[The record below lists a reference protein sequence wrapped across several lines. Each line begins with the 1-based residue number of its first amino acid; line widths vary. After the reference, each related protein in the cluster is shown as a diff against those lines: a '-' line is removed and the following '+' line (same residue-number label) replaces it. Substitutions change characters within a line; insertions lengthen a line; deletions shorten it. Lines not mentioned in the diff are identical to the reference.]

1 MPKTIGIDLGTC
13 YSVVGV
19 YMNGKVEIIPDEQ
32 GQRTVASYVSFTEQ
46 ERLIGN
52 AAKYQCA
59 MNPINTVYDAKRLI
73 GRSYDEPKIQS
84 FYKNWPFKV
93 LNKKNKPYIQ
103 VDYLNETKQFSPEEI
118 SSMVLSKLKKMAED
132 FLGEPVTDA
141 VICHPAYFTDEQKN
155 ATKDAAI
162 IAGLNVKRLLSEPI
176 SAALAYGLDK
186 DVSKERNVIIFDM
199 GAGTHDVSLLSID
212 DGVFEVKATDGDSV
226 LGGEDF
232 DNILV
237 NHCLKEFK
245 RKNKCEQDIE
255 NNPRAMRRLKT
266 ACETA
271 KRTLSTA
278 TVATV
283 EVDALHET
291 RDFNMQLTRAT
302 FENLCMDLFKKSLAP
317 VECVLRAAK
326 MSKSDIDDVV
336 IIGGSS
342 RIPKIQQLLKDFFNG
357 KELCKSV
364 SLDEAVA
371 IGAAM
376 QGAILSGDSDESLK
390 DILLLDA
397 TPLSLG
403 VEESGTRMATI
414 IPRNTTIP
422 TKKSQTF
429 STGADNQPVVRI
441 RIFEGER
448 PLTRDNNLLG
458 EFELTGIPPAPRGV
472 PQIEVTFDLDANGL
486 LRVSA
491 QDKSTGKK
499 NNVEI
504 KDSRG
509 RLSKDDVER
518 MIKESEKYKEKD
530 AEVLRKIEAKNSLE
544 TYIYGLK
551 NSKINNTE
559 IDDIIKEGEEW
570 VMQHSIDNTT
580 EFEYKSKLSEFE
592 AKSGPI
598 ISKMYENCKND
609 DIPECNPVENTTSD
623 EKINLP
629 PDFENS
635 FKNMMN
641 GMSKGMPEGMP
652 GGMPNISPE
661 MMSAFK
667 NMTPETFASLQNM
680 AGSMPGGMPGGMP
693 NITPEMF
700 NNFKNMFGN
709 NDSSTPSSEPTVEEV
724 D

>member
-1 MPKTIGIDLGTC
+1 MLKIFKDFNKVHLKKNMPKTIGIDLGTC
-13 YSVVGV
+13 FSVVGV
-19 YMNGKVEIIPDEQ
+19 FMNGKVEIITDEQ
-32 GQRTVASYVSFTEQ
+32 GQRTVASYVSFSEQ

-59 MNPINTVYDAKRLI
+59 LNPENTVFDSKRLI
-73 GRSYDEPKIQS
+73 GKSYNDPKIQE

-93 LNKKNKPYIQ
+93 LNKNNKPSIQ
-103 VDYLNETKQFSPEEI
+103 VQYLGETKTFSPEEI
-118 SSMVLSKLKKMAED
+118 SSMILTKLKKMAED
-132 FLGEPVTDA
+132 YLGEPVTDA

-186 DVSKERNVIIFDM
+186 NYTKEKSIIIFDM
-199 GAGTHDVSLLSID
+199 GAGTHDVSLLTID
-212 DGVFEVKATDGDSV
+212 DGVFEVKAIAGNNV

-232 DNILV
+232 DNRLV
-237 NHCLKEFK
+237 DHCIKEFNK
-245 RKNKCEQDIE
+245 RNKCEKDIRT
-255 NNPRAMRRLKT
+255 NLRALRRLKT
-266 ACETA
+266 ACENA
-271 KRTLSTA
+271 KRTLSQS
-278 TVATV
+278 TVAMV

-291 RDFNMQLTRAT
+291 KDFNIQISRAT
-302 FENLCMDLFKKSLAP
+302 FENLCMDLFRSSLEP
-317 VECVLRAAK
+317 VESVLRDAK
-326 MSKSDIDDVV
+326 MSKAQIDDVV

-342 RIPKIQQLLKDFFNG
+342 RIPKVQQLLKDFFNG

-376 QGAILSGDSDESLK
+376 QAAILSGDSDESLK

-403 VEESGTRMATI
+403 VEESGSRMATI
-414 IPRNTTIP
+414 ISRNTTIP
-422 TKKSQTF
+422 TKKSQVF
-429 STGADNQPVVRI
+429 STGSDNQSAVRI

-458 EFELTGIPPAPRGV
+458 EFELSGIPPAPRGV

-486 LRVSA
+486 LRVTA

-518 MIKESEKYKEKD
+518 MIKESERYKEKD
-530 AEVLRKIEAKNSLE
+530 AEVIRKIEAKNTLE
-544 TYIYGLK
+544 SYIYGLK
-551 NSKINNTE
+551 NADMKNAE
-559 IDDIIKEGEEW
+559 IDAIIKDGEEW
-570 VMQHSIDNTT
+570 ILSNSLETT
-580 EFEYKSKLSEFE
+580 SEDQYKSKMKDLESK
-592 AKSGPI
+592 ASPI
-598 ISKMYENCKND
+598 IQESYKGD
-609 DIPECNPVENTTSD
+609 SD
-623 EKINLP
+623 GT
-629 PDFENS
+629 PD
-635 FKNMMN
+635 
-641 GMSKGMPEGMP
+641 GMP
-652 GGMPNISPE
+652 S
-661 MMSAFK
+661 
-667 NMTPETFASLQNM
+667 
-680 AGSMPGGMPGGMP
+680 GMPGGMP
-693 NITPEMF
+693 NITPEMMAQF
-700 NNFKNMFGN
+700 QNMMGGGQAPSGMPN
-709 NDSSTPSSEPTVEEV
+709 ITPEMMAQFQNMMGGKGSEPSVEEI